1 MDAIQLRTTEVLQYI
16 ARRLREV
23 PLLGELSV
31 EVERLARGIEEPCV
45 VAVVGRVK
53 AGKST
58 FINTLLGH
66 DLAMVGTTETTATIN
81 YFRYG
86 LPEDP
91 LRPVRCHYRGGG
103 YTDHDESFLKSL
115 QGHDLDTLKRAA
127 DIAYLEY
134 FRIDGFLKRIT
145 LVDTPGTE
153 AVVEEHQNR
162 TAEFM
167 KLSSQL
173 RERQGQET
181 QRIGGEADAVIYL
194 IGQVAKANDQA
205 FLEEFSKVTGGHS
218 RALNALG
225 VMAKIDLQPELL
237 ERRQELSAK
246 IARQL
251 KDTLNTVVPVSSEI
265 DRGLSRLTGDDGA
278 ALKGFVS
285 KLRSI
290 PPATL
295 DLLLS
300 DEELFLEYAT
310 DDWPVSAAERQQLR
324 YLGAQPPWGVSNPKP
339 AWAAFAAIARAAA
352 RQNISTAG
360 LVQELKDIS
369 GFAPLQK
376 LLEEQFFKRGHILRC
391 YRIVGDV
398 RRLLNQIR
406 YVHLP
411 KSREKTRQDR
421 ARLER
426 FLDFIRRAGGTS
438 PVGRELEEFVRGQL
452 DSARLADAL
461 EGLWEELDEKRAD
474 LFHELQE
481 FNADFEVLQRIDE
494 QPHKF
499 SAEELEELRPLLG
512 RSGVKME
519 DRLPDGKANRQ
530 YVRDRQAAWGLFG
543 EESPRGTLQ
552 KEIAERA
559 FIRYGLLLDELSRQ

>member
-1 MDAIQLRTTEVLQYI
+1 
-16 ARRLREV
+16 
-23 PLLGELSV
+23 
-31 EVERLARGIEEPCV
+31 
-45 VAVVGRVK
+45 
-53 AGKST
+53 
-58 FINTLLGH
+58 
-66 DLAMVGTTETTATIN
+66 
-81 YFRYG
+81 
-86 LPEDP
+86 
-91 LRPVRCHYRGGG
+91 
-103 YTDHDESFLKSL
+103 
-115 QGHDLDTLKRAA
+115 
-127 DIAYLEY
+127 
-134 FRIDGFLKRIT
+134 
-145 LVDTPGTE
+145 
-153 AVVEEHQNR
+153 
-162 TAEFM
+162 
-167 KLSSQL
+167 
-173 RERQGQET
+173 
-181 QRIGGEADAVIYL
+181 
-194 IGQVAKANDQA
+194 
-205 FLEEFSKVTGGHS
+205 
-218 RALNALG
+218 
-225 VMAKIDLQPELL
+225 
-237 ERRQELSAK
+237 
-246 IARQL
+246 
-251 KDTLNTVVPVSSEI
+251 VVPVSSEI
-265 DRGLSRLTGDDGA
+265 DRALSRLNGDEGA
-278 ALKGFVS
+278 ALKDFVS

-310 DDWPVSAAERQQLR
+310 DDWPVSAAARQQLR

-339 AWAAFAAIARAAA
+339 AWAAFAAIARAAV
-352 RQNISTAG
+352 RQNISTAE

-398 RRLLNQIR
+398 GRLLNKIR

-411 KSREKTRQDR
+411 KSREKARQDK

-426 FLDFIRRAGGTS
+426 FLEFIRRAGGTTS
-438 PVGRELEEFVRGQL
+438 TVGRELEEFVRGQL

-461 EGLWEELDEKRAD
+461 EALWEELDEKRAD
-474 LFHELQE
+474 LFHELEE

-499 SAEELEELRPLLG
+499 SAEELEELRSLLG

-530 YVRDRQAAWGLFG
+530 YVRQRQIEWGLFG

-552 KEIAERA
+552 KYVAERA